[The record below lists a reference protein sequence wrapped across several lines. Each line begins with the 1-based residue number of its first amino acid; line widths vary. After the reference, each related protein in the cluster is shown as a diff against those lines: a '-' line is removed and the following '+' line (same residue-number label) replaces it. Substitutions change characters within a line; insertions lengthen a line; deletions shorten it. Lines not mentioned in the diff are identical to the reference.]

1 MNSPFMPTDI
11 DEHWQ
16 KLATAGP
23 NLQSRELFRFVF
35 SAAQNNSHTQ
45 ERETALEWAE
55 ELQDR
60 DPKSDTYGNFR
71 WYRKNEKPIDRNA
84 VEFAMEVGILA
95 WIHHRETFSTSV
107 QARLKRLIEFSIEGL
122 RRHQPPV
129 SYTNIYTM
137 KMWNCIGIGENLPNQ
152 TLAEEGY
159 AMLDN
164 WMAEISQNGIH
175 EYVSPTYSPVSMECI
190 ENVAKYTTNDQVR
203 QKANRGLKLC
213 WLQLAAN
220 WLPNCERLV
229 GAHSRDYDY
238 LGTGIR
244 NRRVRNLMAS
254 FLNPNNQTATQ
265 SYSPDESIR
274 NDVKKILNTVPRTVC
289 QKWGSESFES
299 ATTYVGQQF
308 AIGSA
313 GAAYGPID
321 KCLTVHLGDKDT
333 TNLSFFCDARGDYYG
348 QHQFELKDGH
358 SKALHLVP
366 FLTSVQKGPEVL
378 FLAAPESKGRHF
390 HRSAPNPTC
399 LLSHLILPNHGTVS
413 IGTEQLDNQDF
424 LSQKIPNGTPIFLQY
439 GTVHIGIRFV
449 VATQTNGEEADVMFE
464 RDQEGQAYGAMRLT
478 CIHDN
483 AAPTARGMVAI
494 WMGVQ
499 ENASP
504 EEYLAFQKH
513 FSQAVQISTSEQILN
528 VTVPGWQSEMQ
539 LSVDLEN
546 QKRLK
551 RVGGEKQA
559 LTALLSVNDEDIGQ
573 KVFSL

>member
-16 KLATAGP
+16 KLANAGP

-35 SAAQNNSHTQ
+35 GAAQNNSHIQ
-45 ERETALEWAE
+45 EIETALEWAE

-60 DPKSDTYGNFR
+60 DPQSDTYGNFR

-84 VEFAMEVGILA
+84 VEFVMEVGILA
-95 WIHHRETFSTSV
+95 WIHHRETFSNSV
-107 QARLKRLIEFSIEGL
+107 KERLKRLIEFSIEGL

-152 TLAEEGY
+152 ALAQEGY

-164 WMAEISQNGIH
+164 WMAEIRQNGIH
-175 EYVSPTYSPVSMECI
+175 EYVSPTYSPVSMECL
-190 ENVAKYTTNDQVR
+190 ENIAKYTTQDQVR
-203 QKANRGLKLC
+203 EKVNRALKLC

-220 WLPNCERLV
+220 WLPNCEGLV

-238 LGTGIR
+238 LGTGVR
-244 NRRVRNLMAS
+244 NHRVRNYMAS
-254 FLNPNNQTATQ
+254 LLTPN
-265 SYSPDESIR
+265 SPVYIPDASLR
-274 NDVKKILNTVPRTVC
+274 DDVEQMLNTVPRVVC
-289 QKWGSESFES
+289 QKWGSEPFES

-333 TNLSFFCDARGDYYG
+333 PNISFFCDARGDCYG
-348 QHQFELKDGH
+348 QRQFELSDGH

-378 FLAAPESKGRHF
+378 FLAAPEPTGRHF

-399 LLSHLILPNHGTVS
+399 LLSHLILPDHGTVS
-413 IGTEQLDNQDF
+413 IGTEQLDIQDVVT
-424 LSQKIPNGTPIFLQY
+424 QKIPNGQPIFLQY
-439 GTVHIGIRFV
+439 DTVNIGIRFII
-449 VATQTNGEEADVMFE
+449 ATQTDGTEADVSFV
-464 RDQEGQAYGAMRLT
+464 RDAEGLAYGTMRIT
-478 CIHDN
+478 CTHTTT
-483 AAPTARGMVAI
+483 APTARGMVAI

-499 ENASP
+499 ENATP
-504 EEYLAFQKH
+504 DEYTAFQNH
-513 FSQAVQISTSEQILN
+513 FSQEASISTTQQTAT
-528 VTVPGWQSEMQ
+528 VRVPGWQSEMKI
-539 LSVDLEN
+539 SADLEN
-546 QKRLK
+546 QKPL
-551 RVGGEKQA
+551 VLLGGEPNA
-559 LTALLSVNDEDIGQ
+559 STALFAVNGEDIGREMLL
-573 KVFSL
+573 V